1 MNNLCPHP
9 VGQLLWLGRTPRA
22 GSRALGHGYKGGG
35 DLRDIH
41 VVDFKTKSGRRYGFY
56 VVVCEPS
63 SAEYYLLSFDVKASR
78 GSFKKEYSRAS
89 EEARWLLCAGVD
101 LSTYICKSRVSAEL
115 LAEAV
120 VGMFGD
126 SVKRIELCPV
136 KADDDAENEIT
147 ERLEEVRRKLVEEI
161 EGKVLRC
168 RNWTRSVRRRFKERV
183 DRLRAI
189 DANLADVIELKL
201 RKCLENIS
209 HWESPGGSTMTRIP
223 GTYWDVRGQH
233 GEPI

>member
-1 MNNLCPHP
+1 MINLCPHP

-35 DLRDIH
+35 ELRDIH
-41 VVDFKTKSGRRYGFY
+41 VVDFKTRAGRRYGFY

-63 SAEYYLLSFDVKASR
+63 SAEYYLLSFDVRAPR

-115 LAEAV
+115 LAETV

-126 SVKRIELCPV
+126 SVKRVELCPV
-136 KADDDAENEIT
+136 KADDDNEIT
-147 ERLEEVRRKLVEEI
+147 ERLEEVRRRLVEEI
-161 EGKVLRC
+161 EGKALQC
-168 RNWTRSVRRRFKERV
+168 RNWTRSVRKRFKERV

-201 RKCLENIS
+201 RKCLGNTS
-209 HWESPGGSTMTRIP
+209 HWESSGGFTMTRIP
-223 GTYWDVRGQH
+223 GTYWDVGH
-233 GEPI
+233 VGSPHEL